1 MGRPRSEFTAAS
13 VLAAVNLPAP
23 LTGLT
28 LVDGNTESMGIDS
41 SAKLDACNT
50 YVTGDTLA
58 AGNTCET
65 QATCALVH
73 GDTLDAG
80 VLGELL
86 AAGKPVWLQ
95 EGTEPALDS

>member
-28 LVDGNTESMGIDS
+28 LVDDCTESMGADS

-50 YVTGDTLA
+50 LVKGDTLA
-58 AGNTCET
+58 AGNSYKT
-65 QATCALVH
+65 QDTCALVQ
-73 GDTLDAG
+73 GDTLEAG
-80 VLGELL
+80 VLGDPQ
-86 AAGKPVWLQ
+86 AAGKSVWLQ